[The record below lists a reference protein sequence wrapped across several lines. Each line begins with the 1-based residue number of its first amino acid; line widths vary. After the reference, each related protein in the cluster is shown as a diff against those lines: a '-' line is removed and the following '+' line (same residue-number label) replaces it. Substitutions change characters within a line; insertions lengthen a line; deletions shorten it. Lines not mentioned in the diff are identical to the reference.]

1 MVTEFGYSEKLGR
14 VRYSGNQEEVF
25 LGHSVAQ
32 SKNIS
37 EQTARIIDEEVIRI
51 VGDAEK
57 RARIILEENI
67 KDLHIIA
74 KGLLE
79 YETLSG
85 EEIKNLIKG
94 IKPNRD
100 DDLGSSPDSSDK
112 NNEQSQG
119 KKNPLPTFTKDQNFP
134 LPN

>member
-1 MVTEFGYSEKLGR
+1 M
-14 VRYSGNQEEVF
+14 
-25 LGHSVAQ
+25 
-32 SKNIS
+32 
-37 EQTARIIDEEVIRI
+37 
-51 VGDAEK
+51 
-57 RARIILEENI
+57 
-67 KDLHIIA
+67 
-74 KGLLE
+74 E